1 VSDITVRFPAWGFPT
16 VTFNTNDGP
25 KMHRFKLAAWDRQTD
40 RQACSQHCLMSPY
53 RWGIITPRVT
63 MHG

>member
-1 VSDITVRFPAWGFPT
+1 MSDITVRFPAWGFPT

-40 RQACSQHCLMSPY
+40 RTAASQTAD
-53 RWGIITPRVT
+53 RWGIITPHVT